1 MKISSE
7 SNLRKP
13 KLLRE
18 FVAKPILTLFAERY
32 SAFWHVARLL
42 GGYESARL
50 VDRCVELLETEAMI
64 TNRVHIMLEQLL
76 ALLCLE
82 DAGPKNRIR
91 LGYFGVIDSSDP
103 VLEEIC
109 LLADELRDA
118 VSASEKRLIWAEQQ
132 VAANVAA

>member
-1 MKISSE
+1 MKNSSE

-13 KLLRE
+13 KLPRE
-18 FVAKPILTLFAERY
+18 FVAKPIMTLFAERY

-64 TNRVHIMLEQLL
+64 TNRVQIMLEQLL

-82 DAGPKNRIR
+82 DTGDPEKPHM
-91 LGYFGVIDSSDP
+91 GYFGVIDPSDP

-132 VAANVAA
+132 VAAKVAA

>member
-1 MKISSE
+1 M
-7 SNLRKP
+7 
-13 KLLRE
+13 
-18 FVAKPILTLFAERY
+18 AKPILTLFAERY